1 MRGSLSY
8 YDLMHTLNQED
19 REVLN
24 KIIKENIELTKES
37 KMPFL

>member
-1 MRGSLSY
+1 MRGSLTY
-8 YDLMHTLNQED
+8 EDLMHTLNQED